1 MKQQLKDKFNQLK
14 QSSNDPQQRRFQFEK
29 WIFELLEY
37 ENLSPNPSYHHK
49 GEQIDGFFE
58 FENRFFLLETKW
70 AEPISVADIYIF
82 RAKIEG
88 KLSGTL
94 GVFISV
100 NGYTQDTP
108 EVLRYGK
115 ELNVILFDGTDI
127 ELALA
132 DNCSF
137 RTILKAKLRCASQYG
152 KAYCSYKSLFIKE
165 KL

>member
-1 MKQQLKDKFNQLK
+1 MKKPLQNELNQLK
-14 QSSNDPQQRRFQFEK
+14 KLSHNPQQRGYDFEK
-29 WIFELLEY
+29 WIFKLLES

-70 AEPISVADIYIF
+70 AEPVSVADIYIF

-88 KLSGTL
+88 KLAGTL
-94 GVFISV
+94 GVFISM

-127 ELALA
+127 ELALT
-132 DNCSF
+132 DDCSF
-137 RTILKAKLRCASQYG
+137 NTILKAKLRCASQYG
-152 KAYCSYKSLFIKE
+152 EAYCPYE
-165 KL
+165 K